1 MRGLFISAVLV
12 STAAL
17 AQQPQQPEAAPIKVQ
32 VNEVIVPVTVT
43 DDKGRFVSNLDAKDF
58 RIFEDGREQ
67 KIAYFNR
74 ERNQPVVVGF
84 LLDLSN
90 ASRLHWDKFQESATE
105 LVLNLLTYERED
117 RYSGFLV
124 TFGNEAELAVNTTK
138 DPEKIVEKLR
148 KLKPGGASTL
158 FDAIYLA
165 CTQHKLVRGEPIEP
179 RRVLVVIGD
188 GNDNNSKHTLNQVVE
203 IAQRNLV
210 TIYGMSTIAFGFK
223 SEGEDALTR
232 LTQETGGRVVYP
244 LERVYSDVS
253 GYLSTPS
260 DEGNYALKVGSGG
273 YASAIAAGMF
283 NAIANIAGEVT
294 TQYILRYVPENT
306 DSPRQFRNLSVE
318 VKDLPNVKVRYRK
331 GYYPYAP

>member
-1 MRGLFISAVLV
+1 
-12 STAAL
+12 
-17 AQQPQQPEAAPIKVQ
+17 
-32 VNEVIVPVTVT
+32 
-43 DDKGRFVSNLDAKDF
+43 
-58 RIFEDGREQ
+58 
-67 KIAYFNR
+67 
-74 ERNQPVVVGF
+74 VVGF

-90 ASRLHWDKFQESATE
+90 TSRLHWAKFQESATE

-138 DPEKIVEKLR
+138 DPEKIIEKIR
-148 KLKPGGASTL
+148 KLKAGGASTL
-158 FDAIYLA
+158 FDAVYLA

-188 GNDNNSKHTLNQVVE
+188 GNDNNSKHTLNQVIE

-210 TIYGMSTIAFGFK
+210 TIYGMSTAAFGFT
-223 SEGEDALTR
+223 SQGDDALVR

-244 LERVYSDVS
+244 LEGVYADVA
-253 GYLSTPS
+253 GFLSTPS
-260 DEGNYALKVGSGG
+260 DDGNYALKVGSGA

-294 TQYILRYVPENT
+294 TQYILRYIPENT
-306 DSPRQFRNLSVE
+306 DSPRQFRSISVE
-318 VKDLPNVKVRYRK
+318 VKELPNVKVRYRK